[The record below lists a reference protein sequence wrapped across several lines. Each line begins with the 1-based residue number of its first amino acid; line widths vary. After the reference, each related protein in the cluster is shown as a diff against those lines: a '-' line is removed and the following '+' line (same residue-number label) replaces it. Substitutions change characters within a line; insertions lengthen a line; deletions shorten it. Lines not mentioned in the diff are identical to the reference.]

1 MGSLFDGSG
10 GFPLAGVLHGAVPVW
25 ASEIEP
31 YPIAVTR
38 SRFPNMKHLGS
49 VTDING
55 GEVDPVD
62 IITFGS
68 PCQDMSVAGK
78 RAGMQHSA
86 KGDED
91 TTRSGLFYE
100 AVRIIREMRE
110 KTNGEYPKFAIWENV
125 PGAFTSNNGED
136 FLCVLEELF
145 AICSE
150 KELSI
155 PRPKNGKW
163 TTSGEIVGDRG
174 SIAWRTLDAQ
184 YWGVPQRRKRIYLVA
199 DFDSDRAGKILFER
213 DCLLGNSAQSREE
226 RQRTPGDA
234 ARSAGR
240 GCIAFAW
247 ANSAGARLT
256 ASEEIT
262 PTIKAARCGE
272 PAVTTENGNVE
283 CLNPWDAQT
292 IRQYD
297 ANGIYPTLNSNSN
310 GGQNRQG
317 VCYLAENDAADHVK
331 CLTPWDCQS
340 KRQYAIDGAYRTLD
354 AGQSCGG
361 QAHGVVYPAAF
372 MGGQGAKAGG
382 IGYSEEVS
390 PTLKSV
396 MSGSN
401 TTPDVVYALQGN
413 GIDRKPENG
422 CAGKG
427 YRENEMYTLDVIDR
441 HAVVYEPCS
450 LMDESWQ
457 EADVKNALRANAS
470 RSSHAV
476 VYDTTQITSP
486 ANYSNPKLDDPCH
499 PLAARQ
505 HPPLAVVY
513 GVDCRNGVLNEN
525 KTATL
530 QAKSDGGYSLNC
542 THPVMYLAENK
553 EVAEPNN
560 VSCYVPASY
569 AGYEEE
575 KPTLRASGGDA
586 GGGSEG
592 IICCRQTTD
601 IDPEK
606 DPMLAS
612 GKPST
617 GTLLACAS
625 TKLWLGNQEAFTG
638 DYTIVHNAHP
648 PRKYIVRR
656 LIPIEC
662 ARLQGFPDCW
672 GVPDYKPS
680 LTEDEKQ
687 FWHEVRRVYAIANGK
702 KYKPVKDNALLKWY
716 NKLHTDS
723 SEYKMWGNGIAL
735 PCAEYVVGGV
745 VEAIAADQ

>member
-62 IITFGS
+62 VITFGS

-145 AICSE
+145 AICSA

-226 RQRTPGDA
+226 RQRTSGDA

-247 ANSAGARLT
+247 ANSAGAGLT
-256 ASEEIT
+256 ASEEVT
-262 PTIKAARCGE
+262 PTIKATWCGE
-272 PAVTTENGNVE
+272 PAVT
-283 CLNPWDAQT
+283 
-292 IRQYD
+292 
-297 ANGIYPTLNSNSN
+297 SK
-310 GGQNRQG
+310 NRE
-317 VCYLAENDAADHVK
+317 VDHVK
-331 CLTPWDCQS
+331 CLTSWDCQS

-361 QAHGVVYPAAF
+361 QAHGVVYSIDALSSNSMKSLNPNSGFHETQCAKCLDTSGCNPVCNQGGNVVVASF
-372 MGGQGAKAGG
+372 MGGQGTKAGG
-382 IGYSEEVS
+382 IGYSVEVS

-457 EADVKNALRANAS
+457 EADVKNVLRANAS

-499 PLAARQ
+499 PLAAQQ

-530 QAKSDGGYSLNC
+530 QAKSDGGYSLN
-542 THPVMYLAENK
+542 
-553 EVAEPNN
+553 
-560 VSCYVPASY
+560 
-569 AGYEEE
+569 
-575 KPTLRASGGDA
+575 
-586 GGGSEG
+586 
-592 IICCRQTTD
+592 
-601 IDPEK
+601 
-606 DPMLAS
+606 
-612 GKPST
+612 
-617 GTLLACAS
+617 
-625 TKLWLGNQEAFTG
+625 
-638 DYTIVHNAHP
+638 
-648 PRKYIVRR
+648 
-656 LIPIEC
+656 
-662 ARLQGFPDCW
+662 
-672 GVPDYKPS
+672 
-680 LTEDEKQ
+680 
-687 FWHEVRRVYAIANGK
+687 
-702 KYKPVKDNALLKWY
+702 
-716 NKLHTDS
+716 
-723 SEYKMWGNGIAL
+723 
-735 PCAEYVVGGV
+735 
-745 VEAIAADQ
+745 

>member
-1 MGSLFDGSG
+1 
-10 GFPLAGVLHGAVPVW
+10 
-25 ASEIEP
+25 
-31 YPIAVTR
+31 
-38 SRFPNMKHLGS
+38 
-49 VTDING
+49 
-55 GEVDPVD
+55 
-62 IITFGS
+62 
-68 PCQDMSVAGK
+68 MSVAGK

-145 AICSE
+145 AICSA

-226 RQRTPGDA
+226 RQRTSGDA

-247 ANSAGARLT
+247 ANSAGAGLT
-256 ASEEIT
+256 ASEEVT
-262 PTIKAARCGE
+262 PTIKATWCGE
-272 PAVTTENGNVE
+272 PAVT
-283 CLNPWDAQT
+283 
-292 IRQYD
+292 
-297 ANGIYPTLNSNSN
+297 SK
-310 GGQNRQG
+310 NRE
-317 VCYLAENDAADHVK
+317 VDHVK
-331 CLTPWDCQS
+331 CLTSWDCQS

-361 QAHGVVYPAAF
+361 QAHGVVYSIDALSSNSMKSLNPNSGFHETQCAKCLDTSGCNPVCNQGGNVVVASF
-372 MGGQGAKAGG
+372 MGGPGTKAGG
-382 IGYSEEVS
+382 IGYSVEVS

-457 EADVKNALRANAS
+457 EADVKNVLRANAS

-499 PLAARQ
+499 PLAAQQ

-687 FWHEVRRVYAIANGK
+687 FWHEVRRIYAIANGK

-745 VEAIAADQ
+745 VDAIAADQ